1 MIQPK
6 SLSVSDF
13 QLNGSLLQF
22 SIAMEA
28 FPQIQLSKTNT
39 PPKPLPSLTPYTPQ
53 NGFNIHLDL
62 VGNYDSLSRLLSAE
76 LAGKEIEIKRNKL
89 IIDSAKIFG
98 SANTQMSFA
107 ISFSGKR
114 NGTLYLKGT
123 PQFNSQTQEIS
134 FPDLTFDLETKNAL
148 LKSAKWIFNDKITQ
162 TIRAFSNY
170 NLSVILKETQEKL
183 ENELNR
189 KLDNNT
195 TLSGKLS
202 KLQVDGIYP
211 IDGELLIRTSLFGTI
226 SLRLN

>member
-1 MIQPK
+1 
-6 SLSVSDF
+6 
-13 QLNGSLLQF
+13 
-22 SIAMEA
+22 
-28 FPQIQLSKTNT
+28 
-39 PPKPLPSLTPYTPQ
+39 
-53 NGFNIHLDL
+53 
-62 VGNYDSLSRLLSAE
+62 
-76 LAGKEIEIKRNKL
+76 
-89 IIDSAKIFG
+89 
-98 SANTQMSFA
+98 
-107 ISFSGKR
+107 
-114 NGTLYLKGT
+114 LYLKGT

-134 FPDLTFDLETKNAL
+134 FPDLTCDLETKNAL